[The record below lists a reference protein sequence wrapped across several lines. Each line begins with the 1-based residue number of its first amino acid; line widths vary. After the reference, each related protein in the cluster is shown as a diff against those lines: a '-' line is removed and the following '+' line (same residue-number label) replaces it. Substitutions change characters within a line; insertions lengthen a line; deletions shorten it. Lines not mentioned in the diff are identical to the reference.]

1 MSPIF
6 TVIIIIL
13 ALLAVLDLIVGV
25 ANDAVNFLNSA
36 LGAKVA
42 PMKVILG
49 VAALG
54 ILVGVVTSN
63 GMMEVARKGVFYP
76 EMFSFNEIMFLFAGV
91 MLADVILLNTFNSLG
106 LPTSTT
112 VSLIFELLGSAVAVA
127 VYKISQDSGL
137 TIADVGQFI
146 NSGKALVMISGILV
160 SVAISFVVGSVLM
173 YFSRMLFSF
182 RYAKAFSRYG
192 AFWCGI
198 SIVGILYFAIFKGM
212 KSSGLFTEEFLHDI
226 NNNIFTVLLVAWIA
240 SSAILLLLQ
249 KLKVNILKITILSGT
264 FALALAFAGNDL
276 VNFIGVP
283 IAGIDSYNIAL
294 NSGNESMMMAELS
307 KPAQVNPLLLILA
320 GIIMILTLFF
330 SRSAMRVAQTQLD
343 LSSQHTQDEKF
354 GSSLFSRT
362 LVRFAI
368 AANSVYKK
376 LMPAS
381 VASSIDRRFTPL
393 PENERGNVAYD
404 NVRAVVNLAAAAI
417 LICIGTSFKLPLSTT
432 YVVFMVAMGS
442 SLADRAWGRD
452 SAVYRITGVMVVISG
467 WFMTAIAGFV
477 IAFIIASS
485 LVWGGWP
492 ALIIVV
498 ITCGYALC
506 YNLIFKSKKKD
517 ENIAPIIADNSDAK
531 DVLYSCTKTVCTLM
545 EELSAIYN
553 HVLVALFTENRKV
566 LKETVLQSEAI
577 YKKTTKHKY
586 GIFDTLKKLQEQN
599 IETGHYY
606 VQVVDY
612 LNETAKALL
621 HITRPAYEHINN
633 NHKGLSEEQIN
644 DLKIINDEVDNI
656 FNKVNDML
664 RAKDY
669 SHLDE
674 VLEMRDLLFDTI
686 AECIKNQI
694 RRLKTQDGSTKAS
707 ALYMNILNETKI
719 IVLQSRNLL
728 KSEAYFLN
736 KMGNEHNYDE

>member
-13 ALLAVLDLIVGV
+13 ALLAILDLIVGV

-54 ILVGVVTSN
+54 ILLGVVTSN

-76 EMFSFNEIMFLFAGV
+76 EMFTFTEIMMLFGGV
-91 MLADVILLNTFNSLG
+91 MLTDVILLNTFNSLG

-112 VSLIFELLGSAVAVA
+112 VSLIFELLGSAVAVT
-127 VYKISQDSGL
+127 VYKVSNDAGL
-137 TIADVGQFI
+137 TIADIGQFI

-182 RYAKAFSRYG
+182 RYQRAFSRFG
-192 AFWCGI
+192 AMWCGV
-198 SIVGILYFAIFKGM
+198 SVVGILYFAIFKGM
-212 KSSGLFTEEFLHDI
+212 KSSGLFSTELLQTI
-226 NNNIFTVLLVAWIA
+226 NDNIFMVLAVAWVV
-240 SSAILLLLQ
+240 SSLVLLLLQ
-249 KLKVNILKITILSGT
+249 KLKVDILKITILMGT

-283 IAGIDSYNIAL
+283 IAGIDAYNLAL
-294 NSGNESMMMAELS
+294 NSGNEQMLMSELS
-307 KPAQVNPLLLILA
+307 KPAQVNPLLLITA
-320 GIIMILTLFF
+320 GVIMILTLFF
-330 SRSAMRVAQTQLD
+330 SRSAMRVAQTQLN
-343 LSSQHTQDEKF
+343 LSSQNTEDEKF
-354 GSSLFSRT
+354 GSTLFSRT

-368 AANSVYKK
+368 AANAAYKK
-376 LMPAS
+376 MIPDSLS
-381 VASSIDRRFTPL
+381 NKIERRFELL
-393 PENERGNVAYD
+393 PEDERGNVAYD

-432 YVVFMVAMGS
+432 YVVFMVAIGS

-477 IAFIIASS
+477 LSFAIASS
-485 LVWGGWP
+485 LIWGGWI
-492 ALIIVV
+492 ALTAVV
-498 ITCGYALC
+498 IVCGYALC
-506 YNLIFKSKKKD
+506 HNLIFKSKKKD
-517 ENIAPIIADNSDAK
+517 DEVSTIIEDSADAE
-531 DVLYSCTKTVCTLM
+531 DVLYSCTKSVCRLM
-545 EELSAIYN
+545 DDLSAIYN
-553 HVLVALFTENRKV
+553 HMLVALFTENRKV
-566 LKETVLQSEAI
+566 LKETVAQSEAI
-577 YKKTTKHKY
+577 YRETTRYKY
-586 GIFDTLKKLQEQN
+586 GMMGTLKKLQEQN
-599 IETGHYY
+599 VETGHYY

-633 NHKGLSEEQIN
+633 NHKGLSSEQIH
-644 DLKIINDEVDNI
+644 DLKIINDEVENI
-656 FNKVNDML
+656 FNAVNDML
-664 RAKDY
+664 REKDF
-669 SHLDE
+669 SKLND
-674 VLEMRDLLFDTI
+674 VLVMRDRLFDTI

-694 RRLKTQDGSTKAS
+694 RRLKTQEGSTKAS
-707 ALYMNILNETKI
+707 ALFMNILSETKV

-736 KMGNEHNYDE
+736 KMSR

>member
-13 ALLAVLDLIVGV
+13 ALLAILDLIVGV

-54 ILVGVVTSN
+54 ILLGVVTSN

-76 EMFSFNEIMFLFAGV
+76 EMFTFTEIMMLFGGV
-91 MLADVILLNTFNSLG
+91 MLTDVILLNTFNSLG

-112 VSLIFELLGSAVAVA
+112 VSLIFELLGSAVAVT
-127 VYKISQDSGL
+127 VYKVSNDTGL
-137 TIADVGQFI
+137 TIADIGQFI

-182 RYAKAFSRYG
+182 RYQRAFSRFG
-192 AFWCGI
+192 AMWCGV
-198 SIVGILYFAIFKGM
+198 SVVGILYFAIFKGM
-212 KSSGLFTEEFLHDI
+212 KSSGLFSTEVLQTI
-226 NNNIFTVLLVAWIA
+226 NDNIFMVLAVAWVV
-240 SSAILLLLQ
+240 SSLVLLLLQ
-249 KLKVNILKITILSGT
+249 KLKVDILKITILMGT

-283 IAGIDSYNIAL
+283 IAGIDAYNLAL
-294 NSGNESMMMAELS
+294 NSGNEQMLMSELS
-307 KPAQVNPLLLILA
+307 KPAQVNPLLLITA
-320 GIIMILTLFF
+320 GVIMILTLFF
-330 SRSAMRVAQTQLD
+330 SRSAMRVAQTQLN
-343 LSSQHTQDEKF
+343 LSSQNTEDEKF
-354 GSSLFSRT
+354 GSTLFSRT

-368 AANSVYKK
+368 AANAAYKK
-376 LMPAS
+376 MIPDSLS
-381 VASSIDRRFTPL
+381 NKIERRFELL
-393 PENERGNVAYD
+393 PEDERGNVAYD

-477 IAFIIASS
+477 LSFAIASS
-485 LVWGGWP
+485 LIWGGWI
-492 ALIIVV
+492 ALTAVV
-498 ITCGYALC
+498 IVCGYALC
-506 YNLIFKSKKKD
+506 HNLIFKSKKKD
-517 ENIAPIIADNSDAK
+517 DEVSTIIEDSADAE
-531 DVLYSCTKTVCTLM
+531 DVLYSCTKSVCRLM
-545 EELSAIYN
+545 DDLSAIYN
-553 HVLVALFTENRKV
+553 HMLVALFTENRKV
-566 LKETVLQSEAI
+566 LKETVAQSEAI
-577 YKKTTKHKY
+577 YRETTRYKY
-586 GIFDTLKKLQEQN
+586 GMMGTLKKLQEQN
-599 IETGHYY
+599 VETGHYY

-633 NHKGLSEEQIN
+633 NHKGLSSEQIH
-644 DLKIINDEVDNI
+644 DLKIINDEVENI
-656 FNKVNDML
+656 FNAVNDML
-664 RAKDY
+664 REKDF
-669 SHLDE
+669 SKLND
-674 VLEMRDLLFDTI
+674 VLVMRDRLFDTI

-694 RRLKTQDGSTKAS
+694 RRLKTQEGSTKAS
-707 ALYMNILNETKI
+707 ALFMNILSETKV

-736 KMGNEHNYDE
+736 KMSR